1 MFRDGVEIIV
11 VTTCYWLEW
20 AGLCVAAAR
29 CFYFSF
35 IHVEFGQLV
44 MISVGVVLKLVIK
57 RWIWIVEGKLEV
69 TCDSLQNGKV
79 VIFKRIMEVMAKL
92 PNCLPEVHNSSS
104 NCDRARDWKSAG
116 IAIFTGRNKSCYLA
130 VTHCAENDITR
141 ASVLQLCYSLPLPLF
156 SSAL

>member
-1 MFRDGVEIIV
+1 MLRDGIEIIV
-11 VTTCYWLEW
+11 VTTCYWPEW
-20 AGLCVAAAR
+20 GRALRCCTPR
-29 CFYFSF
+29 CFYFLC
-35 IHVEFGQLV
+35 VQLEFDQLV
-44 MISVGVVLKLVIK
+44 MIYCVVLKLVIK
-57 RWIWIVEGKLEV
+57 RWNWIVEGKLEV
-69 TCDSLQNGKV
+69 TCDSLQNRKV

-141 ASVLQLCYSLPLPLF
+141 ASVLQLCYSLP
-156 SSAL
+156 